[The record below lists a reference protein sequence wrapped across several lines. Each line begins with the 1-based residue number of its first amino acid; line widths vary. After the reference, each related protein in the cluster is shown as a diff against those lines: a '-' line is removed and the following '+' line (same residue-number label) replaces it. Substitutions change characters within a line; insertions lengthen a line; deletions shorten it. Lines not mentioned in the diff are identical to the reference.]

1 MAEEMVDLSLEDIIK
16 KTGISRAGRG
26 GGRSI
31 RGRRGGS
38 RRGGGGIGLSRGPI
52 RPRPYSF
59 GSSERLDRWQHD
71 MYRGQLVRDRDRYSG
86 AKLNISNLDFGVSD
100 SDIEELFGEFG
111 PVKKA
116 GVHYDFSGRSKGTA
130 EVIYYRSEDAEKAI
144 KQYNGVPLDGR
155 PMKIEIVTGN
165 PSSSSRLSSR
175 RPNRRPGGRGVA
187 KSASTPRTSRVMPT
201 AEELDAELEKYQ
213 AEKEK

>member
-1 MAEEMVDLSLEDIIK
+1 MAEEMADLSLEDIIK
-16 KTGISRAGRG
+16 KTGISRSGRG
-26 GGRSI
+26 GDRGSRS
-31 RGRRGGS
+31 RRGSS
-38 RRGGGGIGLSRGPI
+38 RRGGGLSA
-52 RPRPYSF
+52 PRDSF
-59 GSSERLDRWQHD
+59 RSGSYNLQSSERLDRWQHD
-71 MYRGQLVRDRDRYSG
+71 MYRGQFVRDRDRYSG

-130 EVIYYRSEDAEKAI
+130 EVIYFRSEDAEKAI

-165 PSSSSRLSSR
+165 PSSSSRITSR
-175 RPNRRPGGRGVA
+175 RPSRRIGGRG
-187 KSASTPRTSRVMPT
+187 ASRSLSSPKTPRVMPT
-201 AEELDAELEKYQ
+201 AEELDAQLENYQ

>member
-1 MAEEMVDLSLEDIIK
+1 MAEEMADLSLEEIIK
-16 KTGISRAGRG
+16 KTKISRGRG
-26 GGRSI
+26 GGRVT
-31 RGRRGGS
+31 RVGRGGS
-38 RRGGGGIGLSRGPI
+38 RRGATGQTRGML
-52 RPRPYSF
+52 RSRPYYPSQN
-59 GSSERLDRWQHD
+59 SERLERWQHD
-71 MYRGQLVRDRDRYSG
+71 MYKGQHGRDRDRYGGS
-86 AKLNISNLDFGVSD
+86 KLNISNLDFGVSD

-130 EVIYYRSEDAEKAI
+130 EVIYYRYEDAEKAI

-165 PSSSSRLSSR
+165 PSPSSRPNFRRGYSR
-175 RPNRRPGGRGVA
+175 VGGRGGGRNM
-187 KSASTPRTSRVMPT
+187 SAPKPSKAIPT
-201 AEELDAELEKYQ
+201 AEELDAELDKYQ

>member
-16 KTGISRAGRG
+16 KTGISRTGRG
-26 GGRSI
+26 GGRGS
-31 RGRRGGS
+31 RGRRGPS
-38 RRGGGGIGLSRGPI
+38 RRGGGGLSRDSM
-52 RPRPYSF
+52 RSRPYNLQ
-59 GSSERLDRWQHD
+59 SSDRLDRWQHD
-71 MYRGQLVRDRDRYSG
+71 MYRGQFSRDRDRYSG

-130 EVIYYRSEDAEKAI
+130 EVIYFRSEDAEKAI

-165 PSSSSRLSSR
+165 PSSSSRMSSR
-175 RPNRRPGGRGVA
+175 RSSRRIGGRGV
-187 KSASTPRTSRVMPT
+187 PRRMNSPKTSRVMPT